1 MLRKYSIPGM
11 VTLERKHRHRDP
23 SVAVATELC
32 CRIGAILK
40 HHYPL
45 HMWQVGIVGDM
56 FYIKA
61 MNVNRKMGV
70 YIHPNDLRNEK
81 TGPGVIMRAGGEL
94 LERFGFR
101 RGSLRLDEQ
110 RNAKRDIADN
120 AMPI

>member
-1 MLRKYSIPGM
+1 MNKKYSIPGM
-11 VTLERKHRHRDP
+11 VTLERKPMPKDP

-70 YIHPNDLRNEK
+70 YIHPNDIRNEK
-81 TGPGVIMRAGGEL
+81 TGPKLIMRAGGEL

-101 RGSLRLDEQ
+101 RGRLRLDDQ
-110 RNAKRDIADN
+110 RTARRDIADN
-120 AMPI
+120 AIPV